1 MLFDYFHP
9 FKLNLRPKPKE
20 PVEVV
25 VRLHAPAHDTMEGA
39 EFMDDALRFED
50 EWPLAKTEVSVAS
63 GSPEKLL

>member
-1 MLFDYFHP
+1 MRFDYFHP
-9 FKLNLRPKPKE
+9 FKLRTLPQE
-20 PVEVV
+20 PVV

-50 EWPLAKTEVSVAS
+50 ELPLVQTEVSVAS

>member
-9 FKLNLRPKPKE
+9 FKLNLRTKPQE
-20 PVEVV
+20 PAV

-50 EWPLAKTEVSVAS
+50 EWPLLRTEVSISS
-63 GSPEKLL
+63 GSPEQLL

>member
-9 FKLNLRPKPKE
+9 FKLRMNTRTEE
-20 PVEVV
+20 PQLVK
-25 VRLHAPAHDTMEGA
+25 LHNAPRDTMEGA

-50 EWPLAKTEVSVAS
+50 EAPVMFTEVSVSA

>member
-1 MLFDYFHP
+1 MLIDYFHP
-9 FKLNLRPKPKE
+9 FKLNLRPKHQE
-20 PVEVV
+20 PEPVV

-50 EWPLAKTEVSVAS
+50 EWPLIQTEVSVAS

>member
-9 FKLNLRPKPKE
+9 FKLNLRPKLQE
-20 PVEVV
+20 PVV
-25 VRLHAPAHDTMEGA
+25 VRLHAPEHDTMEGA

-63 GSPEKLL
+63 GSPEQLL

>member
-1 MLFDYFHP
+1 MLIDYFHP
-9 FKLNLRPKPKE
+9 FKMNLRPKAQE
-20 PVEVV
+20 PTV

-50 EWPLAKTEVSVAS
+50 EWPPMQTEVSVAA